1 MSSDGDRDI
10 PRHRQFAIFAIEAE
24 RMIEAAQSVPILL
37 EAPSSVAAVAAK
49 PASATSARLAYL
61 DNLKA
66 ALIVC
71 VVVFHVAITYGASGS
86 WYYIEDRGGLPTEA
100 LLTVLVAGLQFFFM
114 GLFFAISGYF
124 TPMAYERKGARRF
137 IADRLKRLGIP
148 LVVFAIVI
156 SPVLEGIKTSTEDG
170 NWGEFRQSWLHHLIT
185 WTPGPLWFVETL
197 LVFSLVYVG
206 WRVAIVHHTR
216 PGASTFSTGRVLIF
230 MASLVAVSFIVRL
243 WFPVEAE
250 FQHLQLAFFPQYIA
264 MFAIGVVA
272 RERDWLEALD
282 PMFGRRWLMIGC
294 AGVIA
299 IPVVLILGGAAND
312 GGNLDNFFGGLHWQ
326 SAAMAILE
334 AVILAGMS
342 IGLVTGFRQRF
353 SAPTRLWRV
362 LSRNA
367 YAVYVIHAPIVVAL
381 TYACRDI
388 PAPSLLKFFVLA
400 PAAVAASFYVCDRFV
415 MPIPKARGVL

>member
-1 MSSDGDRDI
+1 
-10 PRHRQFAIFAIEAE
+10 
-24 RMIEAAQSVPILL
+24 MIEAAQPVPNLGAASSRL
-37 EAPSSVAAVAAK
+37 TVVAAPAPSEAA
-49 PASATSARLAYL
+49 ARLVYL

-86 WYYIEDRGGLPTEA
+86 WYYVEDRGGLPTEA

-137 IADRLKRLGIP
+137 IVDRLKRLGIP
-148 LVVFAIVI
+148 LVVFAVVI
-156 SPVLEGIKTSTEDG
+156 SPVLEGVKSSTEDG
-170 NWGEFRQSWLHHLIT
+170 DWSEFRHSWLHHLIT

-197 LVFSLVYVG
+197 LVFSLVYVA
-206 WRVAIVHHTR
+206 WRVVGAHQPR
-216 PGASTFSTGRVLIF
+216 PGDSALSTGWVLLF
-230 MASLVAVSFIVRL
+230 MAGLVTVSFLVRL

-250 FQHLQLAFFPQYIA
+250 FQHLQFAFFPQYIA
-264 MFAIGVVA
+264 MFVIGGVA
-272 RERDWLEALD
+272 RERNWLRDLD
-282 PMFGRRWLMIGC
+282 PTTGRRWLMVGC

-326 SAAMAILE
+326 AAAMAVLE

-342 IGLVTGFRQRF
+342 IGLVAGFRQRF
-353 SAPTRLWRV
+353 AAPTRLWRV

-381 TYACRDI
+381 TYACRDV
-388 PAPSLLKFFVLA
+388 PAPSLLKFVVLA
-400 PAAVAASFYVCDRFV
+400 PAAVVASFYVSDRFV
-415 MPIPKARGVL
+415 MRIPKARGVL